1 MAGIPI
7 TSIGAKISWAVEA
20 TAGTRP
26 TTGYKHIPD
35 LKEFPDTDAQ
45 PNTADATTF
54 DNLEYTS
61 YVNLLKDLG
70 GSLTLRGNMTNALK
84 TEWKAFYEAAKTAKA
99 ANKKAWICVDIPDY
113 DEAVYIPA
121 DPANIGLS
129 AFAANS
135 LMEQDLHFTP
145 TGDIV
150 YDEKPTYAAASN

>member
-1 MAGIPI
+1 MCANGAH
-7 TSIGAKISWAVEA
+7 IGRLLAHHKVAAVA
-20 TAGTRP
+20 AFPHR
-26 TTGYKHIPD
+26 D
-35 LKEFPDTDAQ
+35 LA
-45 PNTADATTF
+45 
-54 DNLEYTS
+54 
-61 YVNLLKDLG
+61 LLKDLG
-70 GSLTLRGNMTNALK
+70 GSLTIRGNMTNALK

-150 YDEKPTYAAASN
+150 YDEKPTYAEASN